1 MLYMN
6 TIKKLFYA
14 LLALPILL
22 TGCDKNFDEINNSPN
37 STTKVPTPYVL
48 TYAQRQLGYNTF
60 DVWNSG
66 RQSLLCAQYWAQR
79 NYTSEDRYIF
89 RQGTTDAF
97 SRNTYFNLQNFQDII
112 NLNTNA
118 DTKAAMSV
126 YGDNAVQIATSKL
139 MIIWAVEMLAE
150 TFGDVPYTEALQ
162 IGTILQPKYD
172 KQSTLF
178 PKLLADAKT
187 AVDALKTAQKGWTQ
201 GDVMFGG
208 DIDKWIKFG
217 NSLRLRLVV
226 RQSNV
231 KSDWKTVAK
240 AIIAEGVMESN
251 DDNAVIQFSGPGA
264 PNEAP
269 LYNGFIVGK
278 RNDFTLT
285 KQFVGLLNGVNDTD
299 KGYTNPFAG
308 LVDPR
313 FRIYIGASN
322 YNVGRTMGVPY
333 GMPDADTKQFVASN
347 TAKVISLY
355 RLPSPLIIQA
365 DFWSVFIDYATV
377 EFMKCEV
384 NDWDKASFEAAM
396 RASFEQ
402 WGVKA
407 ADEYGT
413 ADAYNAAV
421 DTYVTGVLA
430 KFDAATTA
438 GKQEIVLTQ
447 KYMHLFTQGFEAWSE
462 YRRTGFP
469 KSIVKPGEV
478 TNGTITF
485 VASNPTGTDIVPRLL
500 YDSNEYTLN
509 KANVEA
515 AATSI
520 GGDKYNTKLWWAK

>member
-1 MLYMN
+1 
-6 TIKKLFYA
+6 
-14 LLALPILL
+14 
-22 TGCDKNFDEINNSPN
+22 
-37 STTKVPTPYVL
+37 
-48 TYAQRQLGYNTF
+48 
-60 DVWNSG
+60 
-66 RQSLLCAQYWAQR
+66 
-79 NYTSEDRYIF
+79 
-89 RQGTTDAF
+89 
-97 SRNTYFNLQNFQDII
+97 
-112 NLNTNA
+112 
-118 DTKAAMSV
+118 
-126 YGDNAVQIATSKL
+126 
-139 MIIWAVEMLAE
+139 
-150 TFGDVPYTEALQ
+150 
-162 IGTILQPKYD
+162 
-172 KQSTLF
+172 
-178 PKLLADAKT
+178 
-187 AVDALKTAQKGWTQ
+187 
-201 GDVMFGG
+201 
-208 DIDKWIKFG
+208 
-217 NSLRLRLVV
+217 
-226 RQSNV
+226 
-231 KSDWKTVAK
+231 
-240 AIIAEGVMESN
+240 
-251 DDNAVIQFSGPGA
+251 
-264 PNEAP
+264 
-269 LYNGFIVGK
+269 
-278 RNDFTLT
+278 
-285 KQFVGLLNGVNDTD
+285 
-299 KGYTNPFAG
+299 
-308 LVDPR
+308 
-313 FRIYIGASN
+313 
-322 YNVGRTMGVPY
+322 
-333 GMPDADTKQFVASN
+333 TKQFVASN

-421 DTYVTGVLA
+421 DTYITGVLA

-469 KSIVKPGEV
+469 KSIVKPGEL
-478 TNGTITF
+478 TNGTIAF

>member
-150 TFGDVPYTEALQ
+150 TFGDVPYTDALQ

-187 AVDALKTAQKGWTQ
+187 AVDALKTASKGWTQ

-251 DDNAVIQFSGPGA
+251 DDNAIIQFSGPGA

-269 LYNGFIVGK
+269 IYNGFIVGK

-299 KGYTNPFAG
+299 KGYTNPFGG

-313 FRIYIGASN
+313 FRIFIGASN

-333 GMPDADTKQFVASN
+333 GMSDADTKQFVASN

-355 RLPSPLIIQA
+355 RLPSPLIVQA

-377 EFMKCEV
+377 EFMKSEV

-413 ADAYNAAV
+413 AADYNAAV
-421 DTYVTGVLA
+421 DAYVTGVLA

-447 KYMHLFTQGFEAWSE
+447 KYIHLFTQGFEAWSE

-469 KSIVKPGEV
+469 KSIVKPNEL
-478 TNGTITF
+478 TNGTIAF
-485 VASNPTGTDIVPRLL
+485 VVSNPTGTDIVPRLL

>member
-1 MLYMN
+1 MN

-37 STTKVPTPYVL
+37 STTKVPTPYVM
-48 TYAQRQLGYNTF
+48 TYAQRQLGYTTF

-299 KGYTNPFAG
+299 KGYTNPFGG

-313 FRIYIGASN
+313 FRIFIGASN

-333 GMPDADTKQFVASN
+333 GMSDADTKQFVASN
-347 TAKVISLY
+347 TSKVISLY
-355 RLPSPLIIQA
+355 RLPSPLIVQA

-377 EFMKCEV
+377 EFMKSEV

-413 ADAYNAAV
+413 TADYDAAV
-421 DTYVTGVLA
+421 DAYITGVLA

-478 TNGTITF
+478 TYGAITF
-485 VASNPTGTDIVPRLL
+485 VTSNPTGTDIVPRLL

>member
-1 MLYMN
+1 MY
-6 TIKKLFYA
+6 
-14 LLALPILL
+14 
-22 TGCDKNFDEINNSPN
+22 
-37 STTKVPTPYVL
+37 
-48 TYAQRQLGYNTF
+48 
-60 DVWNSG
+60 
-66 RQSLLCAQYWAQR
+66 
-79 NYTSEDRYIF
+79 
-89 RQGTTDAF
+89 
-97 SRNTYFNLQNFQDII
+97 
-112 NLNTNA
+112 
-118 DTKAAMSV
+118 
-126 YGDNAVQIATSKL
+126 
-139 MIIWAVEMLAE
+139 
-150 TFGDVPYTEALQ
+150 
-162 IGTILQPKYD
+162 
-172 KQSTLF
+172 
-178 PKLLADAKT
+178 
-187 AVDALKTAQKGWTQ
+187 
-201 GDVMFGG
+201 GG

-251 DDNAVIQFSGPGA
+251 DDNAIVQFTGPGA

-269 LYNGFIVGK
+269 IYNGFIVGK

-285 KQFVGLLNGVNDTD
+285 KQFIGLLNGVNDTD

-308 LVDPR
+308 LEDPR
-313 FRIYIGASN
+313 FKIYIGATN
-322 YNVGRTMGVPY
+322 YNTGRNVGVPY
-333 GMPDADTKQFVASN
+333 GMSDANTKQFVN
-347 TAKVISLY
+347 TNKVINLKAA
-355 RLPSPLIIQA
+355 PTPLINQA

-384 NDWDKASFEAAM
+384 NDWERTAFKNAMEASFA
-396 RASFEQ
+396 Q

-407 ADEYGT
+407 ADDYGT
-413 ADAYNAAV
+413 TADYDAAV
-421 DTYVTGVLA
+421 DAYITGVLA

-447 KYMHLFTQGFEAWSE
+447 KYIHLFTQGFEAWSE

-469 KSIVKPGEV
+469 KSIVKPNEL
-478 TNGTITF
+478 TNGTIAF
-485 VASNPTGTDIVPRLL
+485 VVSNPTGTDIVPRLL